1 MALTTAQIQNAYVA
15 FFNRPAD
22 VAGLQ
27 YWSNYAGNSADLLN
41 TFAQSAEYTGL
52 YANMNATQLVSAV
65 YQNLFGRAPEVSGL
79 TYWVNQ
85 LDNGALKIGNIA
97 EAINKGAQGTDS
109 AIITNKVAAA
119 TAFTAA
125 LDTTPEIVA
134 YASANSTAL
143 SAVKSWLNT
152 VTSDVASVTTATG
165 AALNT
170 VLATVQ
176 NNSNQNVGQTFTLTA
191 GIDSLTGTS
200 GNDTF
205 NAYATGVTSTGTDA
219 TTLGANDTINGGA
232 GTDTLNIEV
241 ATGYNEAIQGNIS
254 NIEKVFI
261 TGAATLASAVDVTK
275 LGAEL
280 QEVWEVNTTK
290 DVTGVTAQ
298 TVGLKN
304 VNTSSSVAVSY
315 GATTTSGKI
324 ALENSGQAGV
334 SVAVQGAALATLSVI
349 GSVKAANATTA
360 GTVTLTDDADGA
372 GLGAVG
378 SVKTL
383 NLGLSTAA
391 TVDVAG
397 LDKLETIVSTGA
409 GNLVLDGT
417 TGAGVALASTVK
429 SVTTGAGND
438 TFTLAT
444 GTTATVSASADTGA
458 GNDIITVNTTGTAG
472 TVTVKAGEGDDA
484 IIFSRALNVRDSV
497 DGGAGSDTLTV
508 QGTALIAEDYEVLA
522 ATVKNVE
529 TLKFAQA
536 MAGADASKLS
546 QFSGFSFTTDSSSI
560 TKVANAQTV
569 STTADVAVTAAGY
582 VAKGT
587 GTPAATATTY
597 AGDLKVVAQGGAAA
611 SLGADGLVGGTG
623 ADADTAL
630 NNVVVTANA
639 SSVNLTV
646 SAGAATAAAAGTASF
661 ASLTGDVQT
670 ATVNLVNSV
679 NAATTGT
686 ATADALATF
695 SLATDS
701 SSTAVGGAYDALG
714 GLTSLTLTG
723 NGSAVITAGV
733 ASNLKTIDASGMTGV
748 AAFDATKQVGGLA
761 FTGSN
766 ATAETIKLGGG
777 KDVVTTVSSYDKM
790 DVITGLNLVKTAA
803 GALDTAK
810 SDDLVVTGY
819 NTATGTGFAKA
830 TVEGSTFGLALV
842 NAAASATGDQLVFT
856 YGGNTYAYVD
866 RGDTGATAN
875 GVLDNNDVVIQL
887 TGALDLDMVV
897 AALNA

>member
-1 MALTTAQIQNAYVA
+1 
-15 FFNRPAD
+15 
-22 VAGLQ
+22 
-27 YWSNYAGNSADLLN
+27 
-41 TFAQSAEYTGL
+41 
-52 YANMNATQLVSAV
+52 
-65 YQNLFGRAPEVSGL
+65 
-79 TYWVNQ
+79 
-85 LDNGALKIGNIA
+85 
-97 EAINKGAQGTDS
+97 
-109 AIITNKVAAA
+109 
-119 TAFTAA
+119 
-125 LDTTPEIVA
+125 
-134 YASANSTAL
+134 
-143 SAVKSWLNT
+143 
-152 VTSDVASVTTATG
+152 
-165 AALNT
+165 
-170 VLATVQ
+170 
-176 NNSNQNVGQTFTLTA
+176 
-191 GIDSLTGTS
+191 
-200 GNDTF
+200 
-205 NAYATGVTSTGTDA
+205 
-219 TTLGANDTINGGA
+219 LGANDVIDGGT
-232 GTDTLNIEV
+232 GVDTLNIEV
-241 ATGYNEAIQGNIS
+241 LSLAADGTAARNASIQGTIQNV
-254 NIEKVFI
+254 EKVFI
-261 TGAATLASAVDVTK
+261 TNAASLTDLTVDVTK

-280 QEVWEVNTTK
+280 QQVWEVTSAK
-290 DVTGVTAQ
+290 DVSNVTTQ
-298 TVGLKN
+298 TVGFKN
-304 VNTSSSVAVSY
+304 VNDVAVNVGY
-315 GATTTSGKI
+315 GANQTTGAVALDNSAAATGITLTGAKLETASVSG
-324 ALENSGQAGV
+324 
-334 SVAVQGAALATLSVI
+334 T
-349 GSVKAANATTA
+349 VKAASATTA
-360 GTVTLTDDADGA
+360 GTVKLVDGTGADTI
-372 GLGAVG
+372 
-378 SVKTL
+378 KTL
-383 NLGLSTAA
+383 NVNLSSAA
-391 TVDVAG
+391 TLDVSG
-397 LDKLETIVSTGA
+397 LDALTTIVSTGA
-409 GNLVLDGT
+409 NDLALGT
-417 TGAGVALASTVK
+417 LESQVK
-429 SVTTGAGND
+429 SVTTGAGKD
-438 TFTLAT
+438 SFTLAT
-444 GTTATVSASADTGA
+444 ATTATVSATADTGA
-458 GNDIITVNTTGTAG
+458 GNDIITVNTNGTAG

-508 QGTALIAEDYEVLA
+508 QGAALIAEDYEVLA